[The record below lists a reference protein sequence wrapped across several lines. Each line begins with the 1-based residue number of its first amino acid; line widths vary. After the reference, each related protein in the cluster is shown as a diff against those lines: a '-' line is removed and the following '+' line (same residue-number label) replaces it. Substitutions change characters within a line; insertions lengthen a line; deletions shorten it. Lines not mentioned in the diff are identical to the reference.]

1 MFLFLLRLFFFFY
14 IFVVVSIEN
23 KFLWI
28 AIEVYVFY
36 FASFSIHLPNVCV
49 KQEGDKNKRGKTSA
63 NICIQFNLNQ
73 CDHWLRIFLRKNS
86 LVLVFLYTFHTFLY
100 PMPIYICIIKYLN
113 FAWQKINRK
122 WAHTLSKRKRNEL
135 NVGKCIQKTYT
146 EKMYQSFSS
155 WFRKFNVH
163 FCFSLSIVKMFVSA
177 LFYIRFYSFI
187 IILMVLKFN
196 WQLFFLVEMFGGR
209 SLSNDSSLNI
219 YQA

>member
-1 MFLFLLRLFFFFY
+1 MHSIPLANISLSTTTNPCFFSYCVFFFFFY

-122 WAHTLSKRKRNEL
+122 WAHTLSKRAKENGMNWMLENAYRKHIRKRCTKVFRHDLENL
-135 NVGKCIQKTYT
+135 MFTFVFLF
-146 EKMYQSFSS
+146 QS
-155 WFRKFNVH
+155 
-163 FCFSLSIVKMFVSA
+163 
-177 LFYIRFYSFI
+177 
-187 IILMVLKFN
+187 LKFSF
-196 WQLFFLVEMFGGR
+196 LPFFTFDFTV
-209 SLSNDSSLNI
+209 LSSF
-219 YQA
+219 